1 LAGAWPAVALAGT
14 GFVAALAGTGFRAGT
29 LAAGFGAAARTG
41 FFTAALA
48 GGRFFAV
55 AFTDRTFFEDAPRF
69 AATDLDFTIFFD
81 FAFVLAAFLTAGFA
95 LERALGAAAAFA
107 LGRAFALAAALV
119 RAFRGAGLRPDLPAR
134 AQTRVFDT
142 DLVLRF
148 VLVAISGPCILTG
161 TRSTLIHRNGM
172 DKPASRACFMGTRAF
187 ASAANEPRYA
197 GSTAFPLCGSI
208 P

>member
-1 LAGAWPAVALAGT
+1 
-14 GFVAALAGTGFRAGT
+14 
-29 LAAGFGAAARTG
+29 
-41 FFTAALA
+41 LA

-134 AQTRVFDT
+134 VRTRVFDT

-172 DKPASRACFMGTRAF
+172 DKPVPR
-187 ASAANEPRYA
+187 EPGLSHQPQTNRGMPERRHSPYA
-197 GSTAFPLCGSI
+197 VRFPDGMRGSTI
-208 P
+208 PGPASLWAGLD